1 MKPNIETLIQI
12 ATYQPANHSS
22 TTNRR
27 LVSAQDCSNFEMV
40 HGTIEP
46 GGIAERHF
54 HDVEYQA
61 MYVLGGMA
69 EISLGDQPPEKI
81 SVGAVIRIPP
91 GLSHEVKSLGP
102 DNLELLIIYSP
113 PISQKR

>member
-1 MKPNIETLIQI
+1 LKPNIETLIQI

-113 PISQKR
+113 PISQKP

>member
-1 MKPNIETLIQI
+1 LKPYIEKLSQI
-12 ATYQPANHSS
+12 ATYQPENHSS

-27 LVSAQDCSNFEMV
+27 LVSAQDCPAFEMV

-46 GGIAERHF
+46 GGVAERHF

-69 EISLGDQPPEKI
+69 DISLGDQTPER
-81 SVGAVIRIPP
+81 VGAGAVVRIPP
-91 GLSHEVKSLGP
+91 GLTHEVKSLGP
-102 DNLELLIIYSP
+102 ENLELLIVYSP
-113 PISQKR
+113 PISR